1 MKRVFIICLVA
12 LVATGGI
19 LFFCLNK
26 ESQLPVET
34 PSENVVKKGGRRQ
47 IAEVDRAQQQKP
59 ATQTKKKTTD
69 SEAIAKTDKIN
80 LATIDEDIE
89 AAMDAEDYT
98 TAVKLI
104 QALLNRTNDPEKIV
118 ELLETLSNA
127 GLKGLAVITK
137 YMDVRDKEVRDRAIE
152 IWRQEIDMLDESKE
166 KTTLIDTAGK
176 AIAEDEL
183 TDADAMQNMVD
194 ALFDVPENDA
204 MKSVLEWLKVAK
216 GKDKIKLLMEDIAF
230 RTAEE
235 FSSENLTQS
244 QAIREA
250 EAMIK
255 KYQREMKE

>member
-1 MKRVFIICLVA
+1 M
-12 LVATGGI
+12 
-19 LFFCLNK
+19 
-26 ESQLPVET
+26 E
-34 PSENVVKKGGRRQ
+34 
-47 IAEVDRAQQQKP
+47 
-59 ATQTKKKTTD
+59 
-69 SEAIAKTDKIN
+69 
-80 LATIDEDIE
+80 
-89 AAMDAEDYT
+89 AEDYT

-104 QALLNRTNDPEKIV
+104 QALLNRTNDSEKICD
-118 ELLETLSNA
+118 LLDTLSNA
-127 GLKGLAVITK
+127 GYKGLAVITK

-152 IWRQEIDMLDESKE
+152 LWRHEIDMLDESKE

-176 AIAEDEL
+176 AIAEDEI

-204 MKSVLEWLKVAK
+204 LKSVLEWLKVAK